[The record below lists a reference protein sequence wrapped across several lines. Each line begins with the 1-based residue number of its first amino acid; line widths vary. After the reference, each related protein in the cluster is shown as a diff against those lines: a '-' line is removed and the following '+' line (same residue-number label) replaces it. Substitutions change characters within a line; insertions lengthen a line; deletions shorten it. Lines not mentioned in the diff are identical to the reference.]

1 MRFDNYRN
9 RPGRQA
15 DDRLAAIQEIWSIF
29 NDNFCNIYVPNQRL
43 TVDEQLVGYRGKI
56 PGRTYMPSKPRK
68 YGVKFFWLC
77 EATTGFAL
85 HGMIYSGREEN
96 NPPHQ
101 NLAND
106 IVMNL
111 CSVYYGTGRDIYV
124 DRYFTTHELVCNLL
138 SQKLTLVG
146 TIMSNR
152 REISSQFK
160 SARGRQ
166 VESTKAL
173 YDYSNGI
180 LLISYHNVLMMPY
193 SHSDVSVTDCHSKL
207 TIIIDYNKPKG
218 GVEIL
223 DENCEEFNCLKK
235 TNCWPMVINDNLINI
250 AANNAFI
257 VIRGVGKSSK
267 KTEFLKRLSYQLA
280 QLYVRKRKL
289 IGQTKLFAERMGF
302 IDAAPHS
309 SQQTFQPVKR
319 GRCSRC
325 SMHTKSACQTCE
337 QFICPRHRK
346 LLK

>member
-1 MRFDNYRN
+1 MIRAGLDRDNFTDLRRLWDPIDSRPFYRVTMALNRFKFLLRCMRFDNYRN

-15 DDRLAAIQEIWSIF
+15 DDRLAAIREVWSIF
-29 NDNFCNIYVPNQRL
+29 NDNLRNIYVSNETL

-68 YGVKFFWLC
+68 YGVTFFWLC

-96 NPPHQ
+96 NAPHR

-152 REISSQFK
+152 REIPSQFK
-160 SARGRQ
+160 SARGRE

-180 LLISYHNVLMMPY
+180 LLISYIPKRNRNVLMMSS
-193 SHSDVSVTDCHSKL
+193 SHSDVSITDCHSKP
-207 TIIIDYNKPKG
+207 TVIMDYNKHKG
-218 GVEIL
+218 GVDTL
-223 DENCEEFNCLKK
+223 NENCEEFNCLRK
-235 TNCWPMVINDNLINI
+235 TNCWPIVINYNLVNV
-250 AANNAFI
+250 ATNNAFI
-257 VIRGVGKSSK
+257 VMRGFGKSSK
-267 KTEFLKRLSYQLA
+267 KT
-280 QLYVRKRKL
+280 
-289 IGQTKLFAERMGF
+289 
-302 IDAAPHS
+302 
-309 SQQTFQPVKR
+309 
-319 GRCSRC
+319 
-325 SMHTKSACQTCE
+325 
-337 QFICPRHRK
+337 
-346 LLK
+346 

>member
-1 MRFDNYRN
+1 M
-9 RPGRQA
+9 
-15 DDRLAAIQEIWSIF
+15 
-29 NDNFCNIYVPNQRL
+29 
-43 TVDEQLVGYRGKI
+43 DEQLVGYRGKI

-96 NPPHQ
+96 NPPHR

-111 CSVYYGTGRDIYV
+111 CFVYYGTGRDIYV

-152 REISSQFK
+152 REIRSQFK

-180 LLISYHNVLMMPY
+180 SLISYIPKQNHNVLMMPY
-193 SHSDVSVTDCHSKL
+193 SHSDVSITDYHSKP
-207 TIIIDYNKPKG
+207 TIILDYNKPK
-218 GVEIL
+218 VESRL
-223 DENCEEFNCLKK
+223 WMK
-235 TNCWPMVINDNLINI
+235 T
-250 AANNAFI
+250 
-257 VIRGVGKSSK
+257 
-267 KTEFLKRLSYQLA
+267 
-280 QLYVRKRKL
+280 
-289 IGQTKLFAERMGF
+289 
-302 IDAAPHS
+302 
-309 SQQTFQPVKR
+309 VKN
-319 GRCSRC
+319 S
-325 SMHTKSACQTCE
+325 TV
-337 QFICPRHRK
+337 
-346 LLK
+346 